1 MMISFWLGISWWSK
15 HSKNVTRFYMG
26 GNLFLSHEPSFST
39 GLKKFSC
46 CSVGLLFHKTKYFK
60 TNENSA
66 LQLPHLQMVW
76 SLLQDTDSP
85 CIWRNMSHKG
95 SDQFEPW
102 TIQEAVLRT
111 IIINNQWISLR
122 NRIELQIIGLLLLTG
137 YFPGSILQ
145 NTCPLVISKVPTQP
159 ESAQTEC
166 R

>member
-1 MMISFWLGISWWSK
+1 
-15 HSKNVTRFYMG
+15 
-26 GNLFLSHEPSFST
+26 
-39 GLKKFSC
+39 
-46 CSVGLLFHKTKYFK
+46 
-60 TNENSA
+60 
-66 LQLPHLQMVW
+66 
-76 SLLQDTDSP
+76 
-85 CIWRNMSHKG
+85 MSHTG

-137 YFPGSILQ
+137 YFPGPILQ